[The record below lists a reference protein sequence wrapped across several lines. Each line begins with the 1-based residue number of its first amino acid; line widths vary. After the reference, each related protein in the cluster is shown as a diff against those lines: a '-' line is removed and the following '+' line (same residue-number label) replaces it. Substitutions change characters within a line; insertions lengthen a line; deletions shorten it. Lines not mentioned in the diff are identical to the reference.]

1 MEENYKIPL
10 YNKNKECID
19 YAIVD
24 KSIYDTLIKYKWYRR
39 QYNNLKY
46 AFSFI
51 DNNHT
56 SMHKYLLKN
65 YNKNMVIDHINNNG
79 LDNRKE
85 NLRIVTRSQ
94 NSQNRKKIIRENT
107 TSKYIGVSKNGNKWK
122 SCYKGITIGYYFNE
136 LDAAKEYDKYALI
149 ESNGIA
155 KTNKLIKYDDIKN
168 NILTNYNKDKQLPEN
183 IYIHTQHLK
192 LKHNKIYYARI
203 AYKKYS
209 YVSKCFETIFQAQQ
223 ELINFKDIID
233 NIKKK
238 ELKEHYKKQ
247 ILYNENNIAYI
258 PLKNNKQ
265 CIVDEEKW
273 HDLMLYKWSLQGN
286 YVQGH
291 INDKL
296 IRLHRFIMNANE
308 NDIIDH
314 INNNRLDNRLINL
327 RISDNCKNSHNRI
340 AKNKYIGVKLI
351 KDKNLWVSSI
361 TYNKIRYNCGCYDN
375 EIKAAIA
382 YNIKAQELYNEY
394 ANLNKI
400 PSKDEKLY
408 KNEIIEKMKN
418 IKKYKTKND

>member
-1 MEENYKIPL
+1 MEENKIPL

-24 KSIYDTLIKYKWYRR
+24 IDKYNILIKYKWYRR
-39 QYNNLKY
+39 KYNDNLKY
-46 AFSFI
+46 AFSYI
-51 DNNHT
+51 NNNHI
-56 SMHKYLLKN
+56 SMHKFLLKN
-65 YNKNMVIDHINNNG
+65 NDKKMVVDHINNNG
-79 LDNRKE
+79 LDNRIQ

-94 NSQNRKKIIRENT
+94 NTQNKNKIIRENT
-107 TSKYIGVSKNGNKWK
+107 TSKYLGVSKTGNKWRC
-122 SCYKGITIGYYFNE
+122 SYKGINIGYYFNE
-136 LDAAKEYDKYALI
+136 LEAAKEYDKYALI

-155 KTNKLIKYDDIKN
+155 KTNGLIKYDDIKDKK
-168 NILTNYNKDKQLPEN
+168 LTNYNKEKQLPEN

-209 YVSKCFETIFQAQQ
+209 YVSNCFETIIQAQQ
-223 ELINFKDIID
+223 ELIKFKTIID

-238 ELKEHYKKQ
+238 ELEEHYKKQ
-247 ILYNENNIAYI
+247 ILYNENNLAYI

-265 CIVDEEKW
+265 CIVDKNNW
-273 HDLMLYKWSLQGN
+273 HNLMLYKWSLQGN

-291 INDKL
+291 INNKL

-308 NDIIDH
+308 NDLIDH

-327 RISDNCKNSHNRI
+327 RISDNGKNSHNRI
-340 AKNKYIGVKLI
+340 PKNKYIGVKLI
-351 KDKNLWVSSI
+351 KDKKLWVSCI

-400 PSKDEKLY
+400 SIKDEKLY

-418 IKKYKTKND
+418 IKKYKIKK